1 MNDSIRGL
9 RTIALALCCMLLTGS
24 ASIALAHP
32 TPNARR
38 TAAQCRAGG
47 LTARQVSYCLA
58 CVARARPHHYHP
70 LQRAGN
76 RCDLNGTG
84 R

>member
-1 MNDSIRGL
+1 MFVNTRNTL
-9 RTIALALCCMLLTGS
+9 LAIGCFVLTGI
-24 ASIALAHP
+24 ASVALAHP
-32 TPNARR
+32 TANARR

-47 LTARQVSYCLA
+47 LTPTQVNYCIA
-58 CVARARPHHYHP
+58 CVQRPRPHHYHP

>member
-1 MNDSIRGL
+1 MDRFRG
-9 RTIALALCCMLLTGS
+9 IALALGCMVLTAG
-24 ASIALAHP
+24 ASVALAHP
-32 TPNARR
+32 TANARR
-38 TAAQCRAGG
+38 TVAQCRAGG
-47 LTARQVSYCLA
+47 LTPRQVAYCTA

-70 LQRAGN
+70 LQRSGN